1 MNRRHSTAVRF
12 IERVLSEHATACYPA
27 MTEAAAQMAIEL
39 SYSQGDIEDRERD
52 TYNERLRTMTA
63 RSNQMMMDKMRRLTA

>member
-1 MNRRHSTAVRF
+1 MSRRHSTAVRF

-63 RSNQMMMDKMRRLTA
+63 RSNQMMMDKTRRLTA

>member
-1 MNRRHSTAVRF
+1 MSRRHTTAVRF

-63 RSNQMMMDKMRRLTA
+63 RSNQLMMDKMRRLTA

>member
-39 SYSQGDIEDRERD
+39 SYAQADIEDSERD
-52 TYNERLRTMTA
+52 AYSERLRIMTA
-63 RSNQMMMDKMRRLTA
+63 HSNQMMMEKMRRLTA

>member
-39 SYSQGDIEDRERD
+39 SYSQGDIDDSER
-52 TYNERLRTMTA
+52 TAYTEHLRVMTV

>member
-1 MNRRHSTAVRF
+1 MSRRHSTAVRF

-39 SYSQGDIEDRERD
+39 SYAQGDIEDRERD

-63 RSNQMMMDKMRRLTA
+63 CSNQMMMDKMRRLPA